1 MLWVPSVLPT
11 LCACLH
17 FPSPLPSPPLLLQ
30 VAEQLGLAPI
40 PSAALRL
47 VAAKLA
53 TMRCNGTFV
62 SVESGIAASSIRVV
76 GTSLAS
82 SLVPVRPLRDPAA
95 SAIAG
100 CNFAGFLARC

>member
-1 MLWVPSVLPT
+1 MPSLP
-11 LCACLH
+11 LSHSLH
-17 FPSPLPSPPLLLQ
+17 VQ

-62 SVESGIAASSIRVV
+62 SIESGIAASSIRVV

-82 SLVPVRPLRDPAA
+82 SLVPVGPLRDPAA

-100 CNFAGFLARC
+100 CIVAGFLARC

>member
-1 MLWVPSVLPT
+1 MLWVPSVY
-11 LCACLH
+11 ACLH
-17 FPSPLPSPPLLLQ
+17 SPSLPPLLLQ

-95 SAIAG
+95 SAMLLGSLLDADTFSRIAS
-100 CNFAGFLARC
+100 